1 MTQTV
6 DIGQMIQDELNRQK
20 RNPAWLADLLS
31 TSRSNGYKIVNEKK
45 FNDVLFLMSVSVAMK
60 HNFLK
65 DLAAMI
71 EDEMSTKSEQNV

>member
-6 DIGQMIQDELNRQK
+6 DIGKMIQDELDRQK

-31 TSRSNGYKIVNEKK
+31 TSRSNGYKIVNKKK
-45 FNDVLFLMSVSVAMK
+45 FNDVLFLMAVSIAMK

-65 DLAAMI
+65 DLAVII
-71 EDEMSTKSEQNV
+71 EDEMSTKSAQCV

>member
-6 DIGQMIQDELNRQK
+6 DIGKMIQDELDRQR

-45 FNDVLFLMSVSVAMK
+45 FNDVLFLMSVSIAMK

-65 DLAAMI
+65 DLAVII
-71 EDEMSTKSEQNV
+71 EDEMSTKSAQSV

>member
-1 MTQTV
+1 
-6 DIGQMIQDELNRQK
+6 MIQDELDRQR

-45 FNDVLFLMSVSVAMK
+45 FNDVLFLMSVSIAMK

-65 DLAAMI
+65 DLAVII
-71 EDEMSTKSEQNV
+71 EDEVSTKSAQSM

>member
-1 MTQTV
+1 MAQTV
-6 DIGQMIQDELNRQK
+6 DIGKMIQDELDRQK

-45 FNDVLFLMSVSVAMK
+45 FNDVLFLMDVSVAMN

-71 EDEMSTKSEQNV
+71 EDEISTKSEQSV

>member
-6 DIGQMIQDELNRQK
+6 DIGKMIQDELDRQK

-45 FNDVLFLMSVSVAMK
+45 FNDVLFLMAVSIAMK

-65 DLAAMI
+65 DLAVII
-71 EDEMSTKSEQNV
+71 EDEMSTKSAQSV

>member
-6 DIGQMIQDELNRQK
+6 DIGKMIQDELDRQK
-20 RNPAWLADLLS
+20 RNPAWLANLLS

-45 FNDVLFLMSVSVAMK
+45 FNDVLFLMAVSIAMQ

-71 EDEMSTKSEQNV
+71 EEEISTKSAQSV